1 MNAHSP
7 APSILESAGISPERA
22 GKILNEALQGADDG
36 ELFVERSESESFLFD
51 DGRLKSA
58 AYDATEGFGLRVVAG
73 ETAGYAHAS
82 EISEAAIARA
92 GQSAS
97 LAKRGYSGH
106 AAEPPRATNAKLYG
120 EDNPLASPGFSDK
133 VALLQEIDAW
143 ARARDPRV
151 VQVMASLAGE
161 RRTIEI
167 LRGDGRL
174 IRDIRPLARIN
185 VQVTV
190 ERDGRRE
197 SGYSGA
203 GGRAGFET
211 WITPQ
216 TWQEQVDEALRQAL
230 VNLEAVPCPAGEMDV
245 VLGPG
250 WNGVLLHEAVGH
262 GLEGDFNR
270 KGTSAFSGRIG
281 ERVAAPGVTVF
292 DDGSILGRR
301 GSLTVDDEGTPTSR
315 TILIEDGILVGYM
328 HDRMSARLMG
338 LQATGNGRRQSYAHM
353 PMPRM
358 TNTGMLGGDHKLD
371 EMIASTKR
379 GLYCANFG
387 GGQVDITNG
396 KFVFQCTEAYL
407 IEDGKVTTPVK
418 GATLIGDG
426 PSALTRVTMIGDDF
440 GFDPGV
446 GVCGKAG
453 QSVPVGVGQPS
464 LKITGLTVGGTS
476 L

>member
-1 MNAHSP
+1 
-7 APSILESAGISPERA
+7 
-22 GKILNEALQGADDG
+22 
-36 ELFVERSESESFLFD
+36 
-51 DGRLKSA
+51 
-58 AYDATEGFGLRVVAG
+58 
-73 ETAGYAHAS
+73 
-82 EISEAAIARA
+82 
-92 GQSAS
+92 
-97 LAKRGYSGH
+97 
-106 AAEPPRATNAKLYG
+106 
-120 EDNPLASPGFSDK
+120 
-133 VALLQEIDAW
+133 
-143 ARARDPRV
+143 
-151 VQVMASLAGE
+151 MASLAGE
-161 RRTIEI
+161 RRVVEF
-167 LRGDGRL
+167 LRADGRL
-174 IRDIRPLARIN
+174 LRDVRPLVRLT
-185 VQVTV
+185 VQITV
-190 ERDGRRE
+190 EKDGRRE
-197 SGYSGA
+197 NGTSGA
-203 GGRAGFET
+203 GGRAGFEA
-211 WITPQ
+211 WITPEN
-216 TWQEQVDEALRQAL
+216 WRDQVDEALRQAL
-230 VNLEAVPCPAGEMDV
+230 VNLEAIPCPAGEVDV

-292 DDGSILGRR
+292 DDGAIQGRR
-301 GSLTVDDEGTPTSR
+301 GSLTVDDEGTPTGR
-315 TILIEDGILVGYM
+315 TILIDDGILVGYM
-328 HDRMSARLMG
+328 HDRQSARLMG
-338 LQATGNGRRQSYAHM
+338 LAATGNGRRQSYAHL

-358 TNTGMLGGDHKLD
+358 TNTGMMGGETPRE
-371 EMIASTKR
+371 EMIASTRR

-407 IEDGKVTTPVK
+407 IEDGKITAPVK

-446 GVCGKAG
+446 GVCGKSG

>member
-1 MNAHSP
+1 
-7 APSILESAGISPERA
+7 
-22 GKILNEALQGADDG
+22 
-36 ELFVERSESESFLFD
+36 
-51 DGRLKSA
+51 
-58 AYDATEGFGLRVVAG
+58 
-73 ETAGYAHAS
+73 
-82 EISEAAIARA
+82 
-92 GQSAS
+92 
-97 LAKRGYSGH
+97 
-106 AAEPPRATNAKLYG
+106 
-120 EDNPLASPGFSDK
+120 
-133 VALLQEIDAW
+133 
-143 ARARDPRV
+143 
-151 VQVMASLAGE
+151 
-161 RRTIEI
+161 
-167 LRGDGRL
+167 
-174 IRDIRPLARIN
+174 
-185 VQVTV
+185 
-190 ERDGRRE
+190 
-197 SGYSGA
+197 
-203 GGRAGFET
+203 
-211 WITPQ
+211 
-216 TWQEQVDEALRQAL
+216 
-230 VNLEAVPCPAGEMDV
+230 

-292 DDGSILGRR
+292 DDGAIQGRR
-301 GSLTVDDEGTPTSR
+301 GSLTVDDEGTPTGR
-315 TILIEDGILVGYM
+315 TVLIEDGILVGYM

-338 LQATGNGRRQSYAHM
+338 LAATGNGRRQSYAHL

-358 TNTGMLGGDHKLD
+358 TNTGMMGGDTPRE

-407 IEDGKVTTPVK
+407 IEDGNLTSPVK

-446 GVCGKAG
+446 GVCGKSG